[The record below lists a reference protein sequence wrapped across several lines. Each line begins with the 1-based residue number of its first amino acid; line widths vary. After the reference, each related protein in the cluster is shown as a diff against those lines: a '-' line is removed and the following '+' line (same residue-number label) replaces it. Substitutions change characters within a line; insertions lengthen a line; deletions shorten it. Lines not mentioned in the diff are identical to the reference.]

1 MKNNI
6 KFGTGGFR
14 GIIGETFTKYNIQLI
29 AQAISNLIIEDKSTK
44 PVVIGYDYRFL
55 SNKAA
60 EWMSEVFAYN
70 KIPILLSNS
79 PVPTPAV
86 MFMTKSL
93 ENDYGVMIT
102 ASHNPYYFNGI
113 KVFQRQGMD
122 ADIGLTT
129 RIESQFEK
137 IEEVHKKP
145 IELAIKDSSVKVVSF
160 LTDYVVSIKKWISPK
175 VYGSDIRVLFDNLH
189 GVGGRSLI
197 YIAKE
202 LDLKNFRTI
211 GKSQDAFFGNKLPNP
226 TRENMESDRKY
237 LKHERYDC
245 VLGLDSDGDRLGI
258 LDELGNYV
266 DSNELLACIY
276 YYLVKYR
283 GMQGDS
289 VKNCATS
296 NLVNRVTEKF
306 GYKCHEVDVG
316 FKNISGK
323 MMEVDALL
331 GGESSGGLTVRGYL
345 YGKDSSFAASLFIE
359 MLVVMEKTV
368 SNIVKEVRDF
378 AGFYHAILEDN
389 ISYHNEESVL
399 HYVRTKN
406 IDFPDQIIKKEK
418 FGKNIKYYF
427 NNDCWVLLRCSG
439 TEPVLRIFVEME
451 TEEKA
456 QQYLKILKNYVKSV
470 DTY

>member
-14 GIIGETFTKYNIQLI
+14 GIIGETFTKYNIQLV
-29 AQAISNLIIEDKSTK
+29 AQAICNLIIEEKSTK
-44 PVVIGYDYRFL
+44 PVVVGFDYRFL
-55 SNKAA
+55 SDKAA

-70 KIPILLSNS
+70 NIPVLLSNS

-93 ENDYGVMIT
+93 DNDFGVMIT

-113 KVFQRQGMD
+113 KVFQKQGMD
-122 ADIGLTT
+122 ADIELTS
-129 RIESQFEK
+129 RIEKQFDK
-137 IEEVHKKP
+137 IEEVKKKP
-145 IELAIKDSSVKVVSF
+145 IELAIKDSDVKVVSF
-160 LTDYVVSIKKWISPK
+160 LTDYVVSIKRWILPK
-175 VYGSDIRVLFDNLH
+175 VYGSEIRVLFDNLH
-189 GVGGRSLI
+189 GVGGRSLT

-237 LKHERYDC
+237 LKHGNYDC

-266 DSNELLACIY
+266 DSNELLSCIY
-276 YYLVKYR
+276 YYLIKYR
-283 GMQGDS
+283 GMKGDS

-296 NLVNRVTEKF
+296 NLVNKVTEKF

-323 MMEVDALL
+323 MKEVDALL

-359 MLVVMEKTV
+359 MLVVMGKSV
-368 SNIVKEVRDF
+368 SEIVKEVREF
-378 AGFYHAILEDN
+378 AKFNHVIMEDN
-389 ISYHNEESVL
+389 ISYNNEDVVL
-399 HYVRTKN
+399 NYVRTKT
-406 IDFPDQIIKKEK
+406 IEFPDKVIKREQ

-427 NNDCWVLLRCSG
+427 ANDCWALLRCSG
-439 TEPVLRIFVEME
+439 TEPVLRLFVEME
-451 TEEKA
+451 TKEKT
-456 QQYLKILKNYVKSV
+456 QQYLKILKDSVKSV